1 MWFTYTLEYYLARRK
16 SEIVL
21 SVAMWMELEDNML
34 HEISHRKTDIICCRS
49 YVEFEKL
56 NRRPWGKGRGKIVT
70 EKERGNHR
78 RLLNAENK

>member
-34 HEISHRKTDIICCRS
+34 HEISHRKTDIICFCS
-49 YVEFEKL
+49 YVERDKL

-70 EKERGNHR
+70 NREGEGQTIGDS
-78 RLLNAENK
+78 